1 MPPNHSNSDP
11 NPGTSRELDAAM
23 ASYSVSMNYE
33 VTSSDSSAF
42 SPKSPSPVSS
52 GSPAHVSTTGTSS
65 SQGSTFKSQVPDPIG
80 SSVEWGGPA
89 VLSSAPQ
96 HPANVAKTQ
105 IASKGGIRHNILGLL
120 NLPQGLPGGSA
131 CTVST
136 SFSVSTGTSASVGAG
151 SSADATIAAATP
163 LNVLSQGTPTP
174 LKDEM
179 VNANTSDTIC
189 NPVPIQIPSTMM
201 NSTPI
206 PVPSIPPATDTKGE
220 RSFSMQLHETDYH
233 NISFNAGTGSTHPND
248 LGSASDRKQKRL
260 QRNRESARLSRKRRK
275 QYLEVLENRVNY
287 LCEEMDRGRREH
299 VLGALRQISQLRN
312 NALHELEQGVVNDRM
327 QDEQEVLQKVMMLG
341 RDGLLSRTN
350 PELMMA
356 ITFGREYLKSLVI
369 PPAKKYIMW
378 LTLQNDSFYRGGR
391 AASERLSAARIGEK
405 VCLVSVFH
413 RMSLKTWYSHLRV
426 RRTLTVKKL
435 WSYACHSFQWYV
447 APILQ

>member
-1 MPPNHSNSDP
+1 
-11 NPGTSRELDAAM
+11 
-23 ASYSVSMNYE
+23 
-33 VTSSDSSAF
+33 
-42 SPKSPSPVSS
+42 
-52 GSPAHVSTTGTSS
+52 
-65 SQGSTFKSQVPDPIG
+65 
-80 SSVEWGGPA
+80 
-89 VLSSAPQ
+89 
-96 HPANVAKTQ
+96 
-105 IASKGGIRHNILGLL
+105 
-120 NLPQGLPGGSA
+120 
-131 CTVST
+131 
-136 SFSVSTGTSASVGAG
+136 
-151 SSADATIAAATP
+151 
-163 LNVLSQGTPTP
+163 
-174 LKDEM
+174 
-179 VNANTSDTIC
+179 
-189 NPVPIQIPSTMM
+189 MM